1 MNKNIVCI
9 GAGYIGGPTMAVI
22 ALKNPGRK
30 VYVVD
35 INQKRID
42 AWNSKDLPIYEPGL
56 DEIVKKVR
64 GKNLFFSTDIK
75 GCIQKADTIFVG
87 VNTPTK
93 MFGKGAGRASDL
105 QFWEAT
111 ARNIK
116 AWANGPKIVIE
127 KSTLPVRTAAAM
139 ESILNAVGVEE
150 VEVKVPPS
158 QCFGATSE
166 GRGRERNN
174 HHFVVLSNPEFLA
187 EGTAIKD
194 LLNPD
199 RVLIGGPSTP
209 VGQKAVDEV
218 VQIYLGEKGGWVPR
232 ERVLTTNVWSAELTK
247 LAANA
252 MLAQRVSSINALAG
266 LCEATGA
273 DVEEVA
279 RVMGA
284 DHRIGPKFLKAGP
297 GFGGSCFKKDVLNLV
312 YLCESFGLHTAAEYW
327 SQVIK
332 MNDHQQERIVSR
344 LFKAMFNTLANKKV
358 AMFGF
363 AFKADTG
370 DTRETP
376 AGTVARLL
384 NDEHVRL
391 SITDPKALDN
401 ARKDLSDLT
410 TSSTDSSL
418 ADPRIR
424 GGVGKPNRSKLCV
437 SRSDLRSN
445 ISFEQDP
452 YKAAKEADAIL
463 LMTDWKDYPALNWS
477 RIYKSMRKPALV
489 FDTRNCLDAAALRKI
504 GFKVLNIGK

>member
-22 ALKNPGRK
+22 AKMNPDRK
-30 VYVVD
+30 VIVVD
-35 INQKRID
+35 INKSRIA
-42 AWNSKDLPIYEPGL
+42 AWNAKNYALPIFEPGL
-56 DEIVKKVR
+56 VDVVKEVR

-75 GCIQKADTIFVG
+75 KAVQDCDIIFVG

-105 QFWEAT
+105 QYWEAT
-111 ARNIK
+111 ARNIAK
-116 AWANGPKIVIE
+116 WANGDKIVVE

-139 ESILNAVGVEE
+139 SAILNTHE
-150 VEVKVPPS
+150 KY
-158 QCFGATSE
+158 
-166 GRGRERNN
+166 
-174 HHFVVLSNPEFLA
+174 HFEVLSNPEFLA

-194 LLNPD
+194 LLTPD
-199 RVLIGGPSTP
+199 RVLIGGAKTPS
-209 VGQKAVDEV
+209 GDAAVDELV
-218 VQIYLGEKGGWVPR
+218 KVYCGKGGKWVPR

-252 MLAQRVSSINALAG
+252 FLAQRVSSINAIAG

-273 DVEEVA
+273 DVDEVA
-279 RVMGA
+279 RVIGA

-312 YLCESFGLHTAAEYW
+312 YLCERFGLHTAAEYW
-327 SQVIK
+327 MGVIK

-344 LFKAMFNTLANKKV
+344 LFCAMFNTLANKKI

-384 NDEHVRL
+384 NDEHVCL
-391 SITDPKALDN
+391 SITDPKAIPN
-401 ARKDLSDLT
+401 AKKDLEDLLCT
-410 TSSTDSSL
+410 PTPPTYTS
-418 ADPRIR
+418 
-424 GGVGKPNRSKLCV
+424 
-437 SRSDLRSN
+437 
-445 ISFEQDP
+445 DP
-452 YKAAKEADAIL
+452 YVAAKDADAIL
-463 LMTDWKDYPALNWS
+463 LMTDWSEYPALDWTKL
-477 RIYKSMRKPALV
+477 YKSMRKPALV
-489 FDTRNCLDAAALRKI
+489 FDTRNCLDADKLRKI
-504 GFKVLNIGK
+504 GFTVLNIGK